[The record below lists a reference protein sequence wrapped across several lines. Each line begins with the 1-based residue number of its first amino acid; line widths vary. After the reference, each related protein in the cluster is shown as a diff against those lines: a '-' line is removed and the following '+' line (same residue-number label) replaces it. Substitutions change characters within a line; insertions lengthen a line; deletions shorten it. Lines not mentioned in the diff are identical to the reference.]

1 MNVHGFQFMEECM
14 KVAVKMFL
22 PPYGFQ
28 ARVGALYLLYGL
40 YLTQPCL
47 PKVKIRVTREDWEH
61 VKSLEDEFKRQSHH
75 DTNFILQK
83 LLLDGAFYFCA
94 VAQEARSRYSQSEET
109 NKSMAESLREDRQ
122 RIDSLF
128 SDEILEQLGMI
139 HGRYHKQKVRVAGP
153 DASRPDRSLDVLHD
167 KFPTSVGDV
176 MQQHHER
183 WKAKESQRA
192 RWKSSKEEEQIG
204 DVQEAEHVVFVQ
216 GNAVS
221 NSKLQ
226 AGQDAENGQNEQCAA
241 MRKIDL
247 MNDFIDAADDTNND
261 MERCFMEF
269 GCLKA
274 LLSVVT
280 CQCGG
285 NLHIQFG
292 DKMGYSR
299 QLKLACQDCT
309 FVHQQFSCARVGGT
323 TDVTAAF
330 EVNNCITMCFNEL
343 GCGEAALRKFSGIM
357 GIPGFAHNTYRRLS
371 KKQGVRGRSLP
382 TIAESEES
390 EEGESDPDYQPAT
403 TVGQRRARLK
413 AMAYRGVKNKQRYKH
428 RVLATE
434 SSSSEKGS
442 PPKKKR
448 GRPRAT
454 TNKSS
459 IQPAP
464 MTTIRE
470 EEDAAATES
479 NALFSMPQ
487 FEEPPT
493 EDKKPGRKRKNSVKG
508 GSSSTPAK
516 KQIVEKNTDTTGDR
530 EEQSEDVMSPTKRRR
545 GRPSKPKA
553 GSSRQRRPVGRPPKE
568 QAGEAS
574 EPKKPEN
581 IEEEKKTKKKSE
593 DGEAEKRK
601 AKVGDLEIGGREE
614 SSVVEVSPPT
624 SAELSPSSSSEAV
637 GTTSAEPQQS
647 TSGETLE
654 QLPTIKAPHSGKDK
668 ATRGRKRTG
677 SGGDRGKGAMIK
689 VAPLPVS
696 AVDKGKKKP

>member
-1 MNVHGFQFMEECM
+1 MEEYQSQTAKVGDGERQVLRNKKYAPATGIQSDFEKILTTFVETKSVRYEDFAKIWREKKLSLICAGRSSDRETVEFMEECM
-14 KVAVKMFL
+14 KVAVKMLL

-128 SDEILEQLGMI
+128 SDEILQQLGMI

-183 WKAKESQRA
+183 WKAKESQR
-192 RWKSSKEEEQIG
+192 
-204 DVQEAEHVVFVQ
+204 
-216 GNAVS
+216 
-221 NSKLQ
+221 
-226 AGQDAENGQNEQCAA
+226 
-241 MRKIDL
+241 
-247 MNDFIDAADDTNND
+247 
-261 MERCFMEF
+261 
-269 GCLKA
+269 
-274 LLSVVT
+274 
-280 CQCGG
+280 
-285 NLHIQFG
+285 
-292 DKMGYSR
+292 
-299 QLKLACQDCT
+299 
-309 FVHQQFSCARVGGT
+309 
-323 TDVTAAF
+323 
-330 EVNNCITMCFNEL
+330 
-343 GCGEAALRKFSGIM
+343 
-357 GIPGFAHNTYRRLS
+357 
-371 KKQGVRGRSLP
+371 QGVRGRSLP

-464 MTTIRE
+464 MTTIREQE

-581 IEEEKKTKKKSE
+581 KEEEKKTKKKSE